1 MNFLFAYK
9 MAIKSILS
17 NKVRSFLTMLGV
29 IIGVMAVIVAVGFA
43 QGSMATITNRIE
55 GMGSNAITGMIIATN
70 ESNKGITT
78 TDLEKL
84 ANSSAYIKS
93 ISPYTMTS
101 EIVKA
106 GGESKS
112 TGIIG
117 TNEDYLEIEGQKL
130 KTGRF
135 ITRLDLENSDKVAV
149 IGAAVEK
156 KLFDGKDPLGQTIK
170 VKGVNFTIVGTLE
183 SVMNAA
189 EGTKDD
195 YVFVPVNVAQRT
207 LKIKNITMFIAEA
220 SAQDTVDLAKQK
232 IEDYLYSIY
241 KDKDDYILFNQES
254 ILSMLGDVS
263 SIMMLI
269 LGSIAT
275 ISLVVGGIG
284 IMNIMLVSVTERT
297 REIGIRKAIGAKKK
311 DILVQFL
318 IEALMLTGIGG
329 IIGIILGLVTIKYG
343 IGSISLITPV
353 YSLSW
358 TLAAFLISLTIGVV
372 FGIFP
377 AYKAAKLN
385 PIDAL
390 RTQ

>member
-55 GMGSNAITGMIIATN
+55 GMGSNAITGMIIAKN

-112 TGIIG
+112 AGIIG

-241 KDKDDYILFNQES
+241 KDKDDYILFTQES